1 MLFNSFHFLVFFPL
15 VAFLHFAMPH
25 RFRWMLLL
33 AASYYFYMC
42 WRPEYIVL
50 ILLSTGVDYLV
61 AIRIADATNHRT
73 KTLLLLVSLVV
84 NFGLL
89 FTFKYFNF
97 FMSSVSALLTAMHA
111 PVSMPA
117 LEVLLPVGISFY
129 TFQEVS
135 YVIDVYQGRLSPQR
149 HFGLFALY
157 VSFFPQLV
165 AGPIERSPRLMPQ
178 FSERHHFNPDDAIHG
193 LRQILWGMLKKVV
206 VADNLAT
213 LVDTVYRTPE
223 GFYGPVL
230 TLATVCF
237 SFQIYC
243 DFSGYSDIALGTAR
257 IMGYDLMRNFD
268 RPYRSRSIAEFWQ
281 RWHISLSTWFKD
293 YVYIPLGGR
302 RVSVRR
308 WHLNI
313 LIVFAV
319 SGLWHGANWTFIIW
333 GLLHGGYYVFG
344 AVTQRQRAALVRM
357 ARLDRVPRL
366 HALLQVGLTFGL
378 VCFAWIFFRAADAGQ
393 AWTIISRLP
402 FGWGDLLHPSF
413 DGLALV
419 MALLTDAP
427 LGEGIK
433 YGSLLLVSI
442 LAAMGYDMVSKHDD
456 WADAIRQ
463 YPQPL
468 RWAVYSLV
476 TIAILNLG
484 VARIV
489 PFQYFQF

>member
-15 VAFLHFAMPH
+15 VAFVHFAMPH

-50 ILLSTGVDYLV
+50 ILLSTAVDYFV
-61 AIRIADATNHRT
+61 AIRIEDAVRPRS
-73 KTLLLLVSLVV
+73 KTWFLLLSLFV

-97 FMSSVSALLTAMHA
+97 FMSSLNGVLTAVHA

-135 YVIDVYQGRLSPQR
+135 YVIDVYQGRLPAQR

-178 FSERHHFNPDDAIHG
+178 FSQRHVFNPDDAIHG
-193 LRQILWGMLKKVV
+193 LRQILWGMCKKVV
-206 VADNLAT
+206 IADNLAT

-223 GFYGPVL
+223 SFSGPVL
-230 TLATVCF
+230 ALGTVCF
-237 SFQIYC
+237 AFQIYC

-268 RPYRSRSIAEFWQ
+268 RPYRSRSIGEFWQ

-302 RVSVRR
+302 RVSVPR

-333 GLLHGGYYVFG
+333 GLLHGGYYVIS
-344 AVTQRQRAALVRM
+344 AITARPRAACVRLV
-357 ARLDRVPRL
+357 RLDRAPRL
-366 HALLQVGLTFGL
+366 HALVQVAVTFAL
-378 VCFAWIFFRAADAGQ
+378 VCFAWIFFRATDAAQ
-393 AWTIISRLP
+393 AWTVITRLP
-402 FGWGDLLHPSF
+402 LGWDALLRPSH
-413 DGLALV
+413 DGLAYTLS
-419 MALLTDAP
+419 LLTGAP
-427 LGEGIK
+427 LGDGIK
-433 YGSLLLVSI
+433 YGLVLLASI
-442 LAAMGYDMVSKHDD
+442 LVAMGYDMASKHDD
-456 WADAIRQ
+456 WAEGIRR
-463 YPQPL
+463 YPAPL
-468 RWAVYSLV
+468 RWAAYGVITL
-476 TIAILNLG
+476 AILNLG